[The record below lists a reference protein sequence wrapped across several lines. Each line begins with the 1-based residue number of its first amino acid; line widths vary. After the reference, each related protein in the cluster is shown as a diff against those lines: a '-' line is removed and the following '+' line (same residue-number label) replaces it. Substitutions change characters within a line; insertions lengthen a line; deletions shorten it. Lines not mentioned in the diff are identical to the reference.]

1 MYADNEVEA
10 YEIASDE
17 TSSLFD
23 IADKSE
29 TTPISDSD
37 KPTNPSESS
46 ETSSDKIGSER
57 GGSGQNNTGSD
68 SNEIG
73 GDNSGSGNN
82 TGSGSGS
89 RTESGS
95 GSNTGDKDGDD
106 DKKDSGGDKKNKS
119 KDEKSKSGSKKDSKS
134 HDKSG
139 KSRDKSGHDS
149 STAVSQIDDE
159 SRWICR
165 MGNESTII
173 QTDEV
178 REVVISRGEELIT
191 LKPIGKAHMSN
202 WSIGKKELFRKHQC
216 KVGDSLMF
224 RFCYKMQSSS
234 T

>member
-1 MYADNEVEA
+1 MYADNEAEA
-10 YEIASDE
+10 YEMAPDGA
-17 TSSLFD
+17 SSLFD

-29 TTPISDSD
+29 TAPISDSD

-46 ETSSDKIGSER
+46 ETSSDKTGSEKS
-57 GGSGQNNTGSD
+57 GSGQNNNTG
-68 SNEIG
+68 NETG
-73 GDNSGSGNN
+73 GDDSGSGNN

-89 RTESGS
+89 GTGSGS
-95 GSNTGDKDGDD
+95 GSNAGDKDGDD
-106 DKKDSGGDKKNKS
+106 HKKGGGGDKKNKS

-139 KSRDKSGHDS
+139 KSRDKSGHGS
-149 STAVSQIDDE
+149 NTAVSRFDDE

-173 QTDEV
+173 HTDEV

-216 KVGDSLMF
+216 KVGD
-224 RFCYKMQSSS
+224 R
-234 T
+234 